1 MSVARDTRDRVQRRT
16 LAVLTVS
23 QALGG
28 LGIAIGIAVAAVLA
42 EDISGSESLA
52 GLAQTCQVLGAAV
65 ASYVLARIMGLRGRR
80 FGLVIGLLVGASG
93 ALLCVVAGA
102 VDSFVL
108 LLSGAFLL
116 GTVTAANF
124 QSRYAAADLA
134 HPERRARAISI
145 VVWATTIGAVLG
157 PNLTGLSGNLADAL
171 GLPRLTGPFVISLC
185 AVLVASVVVATFL
198 RPDPLLMARELAGS
212 VSQPTGTSWSRA
224 RAVIRESPGVQ
235 AGVLALSSAQ
245 AAMVAVM
252 VMTPLHMHHGGATLN
267 VIGLV
272 ISVHV
277 LGMFA
282 FAPIVGFLADAVGRT
297 EVLAAGAVT
306 LLVSL
311 YLAGSA
317 PMGASWRIG
326 VGLFLLGLGWSLST
340 VAGSALVTEATPI
353 EARTDVQGVADL
365 VMNLCAA
372 TAGALAGVVVGA
384 LGFAALNAFAAVLV
398 VGVAAAVVL
407 SRGTPRVAGG
417 V

>member
-1 MSVARDTRDRVQRRT
+1 MSGARDTRDHVQRRT

-80 FGLVIGLLVGASG
+80 FGLVLGLLVGATG

-102 VDSFVL
+102 VDSFAL
-108 LLSGAFLL
+108 LLTGAFLL

-157 PNLTGLSGNLADAL
+157 PNLTGLSGDLADAL

-212 VSQPTGTSWSRA
+212 VSKPTGTSWSRA
-224 RAVIRESPGVQ
+224 RAVIRQSHAVQ

-282 FAPIVGFLADAVGRT
+282 FAPIVGFLADSFGRT

-306 LLVSL
+306 LLLSL

-317 PMGASWRIG
+317 PTGASWRIG

-372 TAGALAGVVVGA
+372 IAGALAGVVVGA
-384 LGFAALNAFAAVLV
+384 LGFGALNAFAAVLV